1 MGRKSFRKK
10 HRPSVLASPASTTL
24 QMVAYSCLAIGIAS
38 FGRIAQF
45 CCIDNTRNGSR
56 LQNLVKKIVMYS
68 GKENEEAVAEW
79 QPLKK
84 VGRFNQLIN
93 KYHLFSVSFFAIND

>member
-1 MGRKSFRKK
+1 
-10 HRPSVLASPASTTL
+10 
-24 QMVAYSCLAIGIAS
+24 MVAGYKI
-38 FGRIAQF
+38 
-45 CCIDNTRNGSR
+45 
-56 LQNLVKKIVMYS
+56 LVKKIVMYS

-84 VGRFNQLIN
+84 VGRFNLLIN